1 MKGVTLDRLLVFGMR
16 GLIIKDPWIDL
27 ILSGYKKWEIRGS
40 NTRIRGQIALIRSG
54 SGLVVGQCLLTDTI
68 GPLTLKEMKRNIE
81 KHRVPLKEL
90 KSRLPYKKT
99 FAWVLQNAKS
109 FSQPIPY
116 KHPIGAVI
124 WVNLDH
130 LAVRIKESLR
140 ASAMGKK

>member
-1 MKGVTLDRLLVFGMR
+1 MR

-27 ILSGYKKWEIRGS
+27 ILSGHKTWEIRGS
-40 NTRIRGQIALIRSG
+40 NTKIRGQIALIRGG
-54 SGLVVGQCLLTDTI
+54 SGLVVGICELTDTL
-68 GPLTLKEMKRNIE
+68 GPLTLKEMQRNIK

-99 FAWVLQNAKS
+99 SAWVLQNARS
-109 FSQPIPY
+109 FREPIPY

-140 ASAMGKK
+140 